1 MCMVDADM
9 MVEVA
14 ALQSALLSKDE
25 SIAVSRGPIVYS
37 NIAFVVMAVVS

>member
-1 MCMVDADM
+1 MLVVDADM

-14 ALQSALLSKDE
+14 VLQSALLALDE
-25 SIAVSRGPIVYS
+25 SVAVARGTVVDS